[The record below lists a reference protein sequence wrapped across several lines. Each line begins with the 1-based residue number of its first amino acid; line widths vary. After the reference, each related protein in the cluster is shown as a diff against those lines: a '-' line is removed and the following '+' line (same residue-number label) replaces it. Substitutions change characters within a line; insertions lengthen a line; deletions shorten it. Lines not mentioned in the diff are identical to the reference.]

1 MGQRLRASPFLYNKL
16 FGVDEV
22 DTILVIHPVIFPL
35 FKLAMCRVAYFN
47 LLAKPCYDSASVWS
61 AKALRI
67 FFGPRGWTAVS
78 VTGYFLTAG

>member
-47 LLAKPCYDSASVWS
+47 LLAKPCYDSA
-61 AKALRI
+61 LRI